1 MRLGACAIR
10 AGACEDQRREEAPGH
25 RGVDLRA
32 RHRRAEPARSG
43 EARRAAGVLRL
54 LARRLAAA
62 DRAASPAHRA
72 RAPDARDGHRQ
83 RVAVRAGDAR
93 RRARRARPRVPRPR
107 DRWHRHRA
115 LGGDARLREAADHD
129 PALPRHER
137 CLAALGPKML
147 ELSAARALGALPY
160 FTPVAHTRFA
170 RQTIGEGALLATE
183 LACVIDTDSER
194 GRASARAYAALYLG
208 LSNYTN
214 NLLRH
219 GFTAA
224 DIADGGS
231 DQLIDAVIPHGS
243 AGQVADVARA
253 HLDAGADHVALQP
266 VGVEGIPRQEW
277 TALAAALID

>member
-1 MRLGACAIR
+1 M
-10 AGACEDQRREEAPGH
+10 
-25 RGVDLRA
+25 RGVKKLQGIGVWTSARGIGDSNLPEAAKLVEQLGYSAFWLGGSPQLTELRPLLA
-32 RHRRAEPARSG
+32 ATERLTLATGIVNVWQYEPATL
-43 EARRAAGVLRL
+43 AAEHAE
-54 LARRLAAA
+54 LAREFPGRVIAGIGVGHSEATAEYAKPLTTMRRFLDGLDAA
-62 DRAASPAHRA
+62 DP
-72 RAPDARDGHRQ
+72 P
-83 RVAVRAGDAR
+83 
-93 RRARRARPRVPRPR
+93 
-107 DRWHRHRA
+107 
-115 LGGDARLREAADHD
+115 
-129 PALPRHER
+129 LPTHER

-170 RQTIGEGALLATE
+170 RETIGEGALLATE

-219 GFTAA
+219 GFTAE

-231 DQLIDAVIPHGS
+231 DQLIDAVVPHGS
-243 AGQVADVARA
+243 AGQVAEVVSA

-266 VGVEGIPRQEW
+266 VGVEGMPRREW